1 MTSAQAGST
10 SVGPVDRGGGRR
22 VDPLTVLLG
31 VLALILVGYTAMAF
45 DLEWR
50 TQAGRIGP
58 GFFPRIVGCLAL
70 LLCVVSAVL
79 SMRRP
84 PDRVDEPATAAEV
97 AQSQVD
103 EDPADHVPPDMA
115 RHPLV
120 LVVIGAAAA
129 MFYLLFLTL
138 GAIVTS
144 VLFLLVTLGFLDRE
158 HPWRVVAVS
167 LFVPIGLYLLFQV
180 ALNAGLPAGILPMI

>member
-1 MTSAQAGST
+1 MTQAQAGSA
-10 SVGPVDRGGGRR
+10 SVGPPDRGGGWR
-22 VDPLTVLLG
+22 VVPLTVFLG
-31 VLALILVGYTAMAF
+31 VLALILVGYTVMAF

-70 LLCVVSAVL
+70 LLCIVSAVL

-84 PDRVDEPATAAEV
+84 PDRVDEPASAAEV
-97 AQSQVD
+97 ARSQVEVD
-103 EDPADHVPPDMA
+103 ATDHVQPDLG

-138 GAIVTS
+138 GAVVTS
-144 VLFLLVTLGFLDRE
+144 ALFLLVTLGFLDRE

-167 LFVPIGLYLLFQV
+167 LLVPIGLYLLFQE
-180 ALNAGLPAGILPMI
+180 ALNAGLPAGILPML